1 MVEIQVVQGGGG
13 GNRLGLKLPKT
24 PNLML
29 DGEFHFWNRSK
40 PDQMVGFRKHRQ
52 VSETDKSGVRA

>member
-1 MVEIQVVQGGGG
+1 MGGK
-13 GNRLGLKLPKT
+13 NRLGLKLPKN

-40 PDQMVGFRKHRQ
+40 PDQMVGFRKHWQ
-52 VSETDKSGVRA
+52 LSETDKSGVRA